1 MANLTPTNEEFID
14 SSYNNDPRLSQPSS
28 GVRQVRNVQTDK
40 RYDPNKRR
48 GSAVDR
54 AASTFGESRQA
65 DKINGQEDQK
75 RTQAEGIRSVATAQY
90 QSAGQRAVQTS
101 RSTMSAGGKGLKSVG
116 GKLFG
121 RSVTLGIWSW
131 GFFIWLWF
139 QVPITIVSI
148 LFMALT
154 EAIYQLSLSLTVS
167 AEADG
172 LAVTAAKHVVSFTAA
187 TINSVAG
194 LVNAVIKEM
203 FGFTLAVFNP
213 TNAFMLTHLLLVFV
227 GWGMLLV
234 IGIIYTMTGQK
245 AFSGEGAAGKNGMFL
260 IALIGYT
267 IPIFNILPL
276 FFFWT
281 LMVLK
286 NPR

>member
-1 MANLTPTNEEFID
+1 MADLKPTNEEFSD
-14 SSYNNDPRLSQPSS
+14 SSYNNDSRLSQPSS

-40 RYDPNKRR
+40 RYDPDKRR

-75 RTQAEGIRSVATAQY
+75 RTQAEGILSVATAQY

-172 LAVTAAKHVVSFTAA
+172 LAVTAAKHVLSVTAA

-203 FGFTLAVFNP
+203 FGFKEAE
-213 TNAFMLTHLLLVFV
+213 LTGYHIKKVVPKDKYPETDKLIKKIAPKYVERN
-227 GWGMLLV
+227 GGYTR
-234 IGIIYTMTGQK
+234 IIKLPIRKSDASKM
-245 AFSGEGAAGKNGMFL
+245 
-260 IALIGYT
+260 ALIE
-267 IPIFNILPL
+267 F
-276 FFFWT
+276 
-281 LMVLK
+281 V
-286 NPR
+286 